1 MVVTDALIGE
11 TVSHYHIIEKLG
23 SGGMGVVYKAQDSRL
38 DRFVA
43 LKFLPEDLAGDCH
56 ALERFRREAK
66 SASALNHPNICTIY
80 DIGKENGKTFIAM
93 EYLDGMSLKYRMGG
107 TPMELDR
114 LLEISSEIADAL
126 AAAHAKNII
135 HRDIKPANIFVT
147 EGGHAK
153 ILDFGLAKIANPSE
167 AGDEFATLTFS
178 QPGTIVGTLPYMSPE
193 QLQGR
198 RVDHR
203 TDIFSLGTML
213 YEMAIGQRPFAGRTW
228 MELSSSIL
236 RDTPKRLTELRA
248 DLPTALERIVERCLA
263 KEITERYGSA
273 RELRAAIERLRREI
287 TSGAPSSAVGKSIE
301 ASIAVLP
308 FANMSADPENEF
320 FADGIT
326 EEIINALTR
335 IEELRVAACRSA
347 FSFKGKHVDLRIIG
361 ERLNV
366 KTILEGSVR
375 RAGNRVRIM
384 AQLINVADGYHLWSE
399 RYDAELKEIFE
410 VQDEVALAIVSR
422 LKVALRAGQQPSMK
436 AGTSNLEAYQLYLK
450 GRALL
455 YRRGLDIRRA
465 AQCFERAVAL
475 DPQYPLAW
483 SGLADARTMLSL
495 SGLERP
501 GAVMPQAK
509 EAATRAVTLDP
520 MLAETHCSLAMIH
533 VLHDWEWSKAEQ
545 EFLRALALNP
555 RYLQNLTWYAFYLT
569 WVQGRVD
576 EGIALAKKAVE
587 YDPLSGYAHAT
598 LAQTYYW
605 AGRGAEAVVAANS
618 ARELEESFIVYLASQ
633 AAFHMDRQFDKAA
646 AAGEMALVLSGRNAS
661 ALAGLATIYADLGK
675 IADAQAIYSELVARA
690 ARGYIPPIQM
700 SIAASAAGEPDL
712 AVAHAREAFE
722 VRDPWVPWVTVKHCP
737 EYVRLRE
744 DPRFNELVAPR
755 LSKLGFRFVKEKRPS
770 IC

>member
-1 MVVTDALIGE
+1 MAVTDALIGE
-11 TVSHYHIIEKLG
+11 TVSHYRIIEKLG
-23 SGGMGVVYKAQDSRL
+23 GGGMGVVYKAQDSHL

-43 LKFLPEDLAGDCH
+43 LKFLPEDLAGDRH

-80 DIGKENGKTFIAM
+80 DIGKENGKTFIVM
-93 EYLDGMSLKYRMGG
+93 EYLDGMILKHRMGG
-107 TPMELDR
+107 TPMELEL

-126 AAAHAKNII
+126 VAAHAKNII

-153 ILDFGLAKIANPSE
+153 ILDFGLAKIANPGE
-167 AGDEFATLTFS
+167 AGDEFATLTLS
-178 QPGTIVGTLPYMSPE
+178 QPGAIVGTLPYMSPE

-213 YEMAIGQRPFAGRTW
+213 YEMATGQRPFAGRTW

-248 DLPTALERIVERCLA
+248 DLPTALQRIVERCLA

-273 RELRAAIERLRREI
+273 RELREAIERLRREI
-287 TSGAPSSAVGKSIE
+287 TSGVLSSVAGASIE

-375 RAGNRVRIM
+375 RMGNRVRVM

-399 RYDAELKEIFE
+399 RYDADLKEIFE
-410 VQDEVALAIVSR
+410 VQDEVALAIVNR
-422 LKVALRAGQQPSMK
+422 LKVALRAGQQPSVK

-455 YRRGLDIRRA
+455 YRRGLDTRRA
-465 AQCFERAVAL
+465 VQCFERAVAL

-483 SGLADARTMLSL
+483 SGLADARTMLSFNE
-495 SGLERP
+495 LERP

-509 EAATRAVTLDP
+509 EAATRAVALDP
-520 MLAETHCSLAMIH
+520 MLAETHCSLALIH
-533 VLHDWEWSKAEQ
+533 VYDLEWSKAEQ

-555 RYLQNLTWYAFYLT
+555 RYLQNLTWYGAFYLT
-569 WVQGRVD
+569 WIQGRVD
-576 EGIALAKKAVE
+576 EGIALVKQALE
-587 YDPLSGYAHAT
+587 YDPLSGYAHAM
-598 LAQTYYW
+598 LALTYYW
-605 AGRGAEAVVAANS
+605 ADRGAEAVVAANS
-618 ARELEESFIVYLASQ
+618 ARELEESFIVYLVSQ
-633 AAFHMDRQFDKAA
+633 AAFQLDRQFDKAA
-646 AAGEMALVLSGRNAS
+646 AAGEMALALSGRNAF
-661 ALAGLATIYADLGK
+661 ALASQATIYADLGK

-690 ARGYIPPIQM
+690 ARGYIAPIRM
-700 SIAASAAGEPDL
+700 AIAASAAGEPDL

-722 VRDPWVPWVTVKHCP
+722 VRDPWLPSKIAIKNCP
-737 EYVRLRE
+737 VYVRLRE
-744 DPRFNELVAPR
+744 DPRFNEIVAR
-755 LSKLGFRFVKEKRPS
+755 KGLK
-770 IC
+770 